1 MDGNNAGTFV
11 ICEEIDRIAHEL
23 AAEHSK
29 AIIESMTLYV
39 NAEAKWLDLETLPPS
54 CAKELQYAEARK
66 LLRHHPTRPNLVQII
81 EEQL

>member
-1 MDGNNAGTFV
+1 MDGQVVGTFV
-11 ICEEIDRIAHEL
+11 ICDEIGRIAHEL

-29 AIIESMTLYV
+29 ALIESMTLY
-39 NAEAKWLDLETLPPS
+39 ADTEAGWLDLETLPPS

-81 EEQL
+81 EE